1 MKNDHA
7 HISQTN
13 LLLSGKL
20 KKMKVS
26 AVAAAI
32 TTLICNS
39 VPSYASDA
47 EIYVV
52 PANKVGATTLMMM
65 LDISGSMN
73 ACDQPSN
80 VSSTTRTDIATVSH
94 NGFTTTYTQ
103 NYCANQT
110 TQRRYYYMRTGSGT
124 SSKPYVYYKCSST
137 LSPDYT
143 TVKNTANCTAAW
155 GSEPSGYS
163 TEDTNPRYY
172 YKNANIDTTD
182 RYYWRIT
189 RVQNAMMAMLN
200 GDATTTKLADDLVI
214 GLSTLGRKNSSSTDT
229 GQVLIPA
236 RALSTVIDTTT
247 GKTQRDLLI
256 ETVATFGAVS
266 YTPTGRSYAETAAY
280 LLGTHTKHTAATTS
294 ESINGVYT
302 VYPIGSGFL
311 FSDPST
317 KNTAKTAYAAPASIT
332 QQLGATVD
340 ARNARECSGQGIYV
354 LTDGVPNNT
363 SYMSDLMKTAL
374 TTSSFSTDLNCTN
387 GWDCTHK
394 FAQYLKDPTKNPA
407 GLEFRTAVVGFGKD
421 FNSTSASGDVAEAM
435 TWGIN
440 GGGGFYP
447 GNNAQDIVNS
457 VKNFLKDIVKDV
469 PSMSTGASTIPVD
482 ALNPEMI
489 QPYAYFPQFEP
500 KVNPTDTQQLWLGNM
515 KKYYVVNNEVSAS
528 ASGGSTQTVVRKS
541 QLQDLADM
549 WSAGVSYPPQTPIYK
564 KGGALSQLILGTT
577 VSGSNT
583 ETGRKLFTNYV
594 YDATATTPVSNE
606 FDLVRVPYTY
616 TTDDKTKS
624 DPNAKYLMALLGYN
638 LAESEIVEGVD
649 FRTRTADLRQM
660 GSSPHSLP
668 VLLTQEGQ
676 SFAELDSNGKA
687 VLNSR
692 KREDYIMFGTTQGL
706 LTVVEAGTGKEV
718 FSFLPREMLD
728 KQAETFRE
736 RGGSLAG
743 GRYALYDGMDGEWT
757 AHTVYVAK
765 DDGTLTVKATTR
777 NVVGSTTE
785 KENLSGK
792 QWVYGGMR
800 MGGRSYY
807 ALDLTDINKPKVK
820 FHIDPNSGRVYSA
833 DSADG
838 KVYAA
843 LENMGQS
850 WSKPRLDY
858 VNWKG
863 QRKLVMF
870 IGGGY
875 DAGGTDGNGL
885 FDAQGHRTGFAGYEY
900 YNYKQAQANCTV
912 VNDLTCSTGKK
923 GSGVYM
929 FDADNGDLLWYA
941 DSNSASATTGVEHL
955 SNSDLKY
962 SVVSEIKT
970 VDRNGDGV
978 VDHLYFGDLAGQAF
992 RVDFKNDSKTFTSQI
1007 SKVLNVHKS
1016 DGTSPRF
1023 YLPPTF
1029 TAHHSSGKVEGG
1041 DIVVAA
1047 FVSGNKSSPLL
1058 ATVDSVASTGSRS
1071 STGLDYDAVYAIYD
1085 YDIHP
1090 DKSGGYPVLADQLAA
1105 RTLETSTTA
1114 EASLTKLKLIETTVK
1129 NSATVTGAKINKD
1142 TGWGGW
1148 YYPFKKTFAN
1158 VSAGAAVIKG
1168 LTPLIAMDGGLY
1180 VTMYDASNAGTLSGC
1195 GAGVKGHSFTKKLC
1209 LPTGVCKEDA
1219 DYTWNLGSGIVNL
1232 NVGPISGGKS
1242 IVVPDRDDICTG
1254 PNCKP
1259 CVGADCIGKPS
1270 FPVVDTQVYFTPK
1283 RWYERYAKVE

>member
-1 MKNDHA
+1 MKNDY
-7 HISQTN
+7 INQVK
-13 LLLSGKL
+13 LPLSDKL
-20 KKMKVS
+20 KKIKVG
-26 AVAAAI
+26 VFAASI

-39 VPSYASDA
+39 IPSYASDA

-65 LDISGSMN
+65 LDISGSMKD
-73 ACDQPSN
+73 CDEPSG
-80 VSSTTRTDIATVSH
+80 VSSTTKTSDITISH
-94 NGFTTTYTQ
+94 NGFSTSYRRTYCQGITTEQ
-103 NYCANQT
+103 
-110 TQRRYYYMRTGSGT
+110 RYYFKRTGTDKRGS
-124 SSKPYVYYKCSST
+124 PYVYYKCSGSI
-137 LSPDYT
+137 SPDYSTNTSDCTFAGASQPSSSYT
-143 TVKNTANCTAAW
+143 TT
-155 GSEPSGYS
+155 G
-163 TEDTNPRYY
+163 TNPRYY
-172 YKNANIDTTD
+172 YLNQNLGTSE
-182 RYYWRIT
+182 YPWRIT
-189 RVQNAMMAMLN
+189 RVQDAMIAMLN
-200 GDATTTKLADDLVI
+200 GNATTTKLADDLVI
-214 GLSTLGRKNSSSTDT
+214 GLSTLGRKNSDSTDT
-229 GQVLIPA
+229 GQILVPA
-236 RALSTVIDTTT
+236 RALSTVLDNTT
-247 GKTQRDLLI
+247 GLTQRDLLI
-256 ETVATFGAVS
+256 QKVAAMTAPS
-266 YTPTGRSYAETAAY
+266 WTPTGRSYAETAAY
-280 LLGTHTKHTAATTS
+280 LLGTHTKHSAATTS
-294 ESINGVYT
+294 ESINGVST
-302 VYPIGSGFL
+302 TYPYGSGFL
-311 FSDPST
+311 FSDDAT
-317 KNTAKTAYAAPASIT
+317 KNTAKTVYEAPSSIK
-332 QQLGATVD
+332 QQIGTTAE

-354 LTDGVPNNT
+354 LTDGVPNNW
-363 SYMSDLMKTAL
+363 SYTSDLMKTAL
-374 TTSSFSTDLNCTN
+374 TSSSFASNFSCTAN
-387 GWDCTHK
+387 DWACIQK
-394 FAQYLKDPTKNPA
+394 FSAYLKDPTKNPV
-407 GLEFRTAVVGFGKD
+407 GIEFRTAVVGFGGETFPADAK
-421 FNSTSASGDVAEAM
+421 
-435 TWGIN
+435 TWGQE
-440 GGGGFYP
+440 GGGGFYL
-447 GNNAQDIVNS
+447 GKNAQDVVDS
-457 VKNFLKDIVKDV
+457 VKNFLKDIIKDV

-541 QLQDLADM
+541 QLQDLDDM
-549 WSAGVSYPPQTPIYK
+549 WSAGISYPQQTPIYK

-577 VSGSNT
+577 VSSSNL

-638 LAESEIVEGVD
+638 LTESEVVEGVD
-649 FRTRTADLRQM
+649 FTTRTADLRQM

-676 SFAELDSNGKA
+676 SFAELDSSGKA
-687 VLNSR
+687 ILNSR

-777 NVVGSTTE
+777 NVVGSATE

-1029 TAHHSSGKVEGG
+1029 TAHHSGGKVEGG

-1129 NSATVTGAKINKD
+1129 SSATVTGAKINKD

-1148 YYPFKKTFAN
+1148 YYPFKKTFTN
-1158 VSAGAAVIKG
+1158 VSANAAVIKG
-1168 LTPLIAMDGGLY
+1168 LTPLIAMDGSLY
-1180 VTMYDASNAGTLSGC
+1180 VTMYDASNAGTSSGC

-1232 NVGPISGGKS
+1232 NVGPVSGGKS
-1242 IVVPDRDDICTG
+1242 IIVQDTNDICVG
-1254 PNCKP
+1254 DSCSP
-1259 CVGADCIGKPS
+1259 CVGNDCQVSKR
-1270 FPVVDTQVYFTPK
+1270 FPIVDTQVHFIPK
-1283 RWYERYAKVE
+1283 RWYERYAKVN